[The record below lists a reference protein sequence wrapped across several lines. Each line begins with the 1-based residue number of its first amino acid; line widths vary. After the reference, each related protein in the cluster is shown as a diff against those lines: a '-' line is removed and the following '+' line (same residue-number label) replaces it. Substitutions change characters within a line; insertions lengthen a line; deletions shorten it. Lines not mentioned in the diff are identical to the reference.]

1 MDTTLVRQQAHGPR
15 PADVPRI
22 LTRPLALV
30 FVTAFGA
37 MATFYLLLPVVP
49 VYAAEAARREAVG
62 LSGGAAAGLS
72 TGAMM
77 LATVL
82 LEPAVPALMRRYG
95 NRPVVAAG
103 LALLGAP
110 ALLLA
115 TTPSLAVVLGACL
128 ARGAGLAILVV
139 AGTAITAALVP
150 PSRRGEAMGIYGLVV
165 GVPGVLFLPLGL
177 WVAGQLGD
185 APVFAAGGAI
195 ALLAIAAV
203 PGMPRRTGHV
213 AGHEPAPRPATGP
226 AGPPAAASPTGG
238 LGRPA
243 VAFAAVTLA
252 AGVIATFLPLAVPA
266 RLHGVVALG
275 LLAQSL
281 LTPAARW
288 AAGRLEARVRPGRM
302 LAPALVSSAL
312 GIGLLAAAGSPAAV
326 VTGSALFGLGFGLA
340 QHASLLLML
349 DAVPREDYDRA
360 SALWNLAYDGGM
372 GVGAVGFGLVAGTL
386 GYPAGFALAAGVLLL
401 ALLPI
406 RSLARRQ
413 GPR

>member
-1 MDTTLVRQQAHGPR
+1 MDTTLVRSGADRPR
-15 PADVPRI
+15 PTDPRI
-22 LTRPLALV
+22 VTRPLALL
-30 FVTAFGA
+30 FVTSFGA

-49 VYAAEAARREAVG
+49 VYAAEVARSDAIG

-82 LEPAVPALMRRYG
+82 LEPSVPALMRRCG
-95 NRPVVAAG
+95 NRSVIAAG
-103 LALLGAP
+103 LTLLGAP

-165 GVPGVLFLPLGL
+165 GVPGVLLLPLGL
-177 WVAGQLGD
+177 WVAGHLGD
-185 APVFAAGGAI
+185 APVFAAGGAV

-203 PGMPRRTGHV
+203 PGLPHRTGHV
-213 AGHEPAPRPATGP
+213 AGHEPAPAVSAPAEAPAT
-226 AGPPAAASPTGG
+226 ASST
-238 LGRPA
+238 

-266 RLHGVVALG
+266 RLHGVAAFG

-288 AAGRLEARVRPGRM
+288 AAGRLEARVRPGR
-302 LAPALVSSAL
+302 LLGPALVSSAL
-312 GIGLLAAAGSPAAV
+312 GVGLLVAAGSPAAV
-326 VTGSALFGLGFGLA
+326 VAGSALFGLGFGLA

-372 GVGAVGFGLVAGTL
+372 GVGAVGFGLVAGSL
-386 GYPAGFALAAGVLLL
+386 GYPASFALTAAVLLL
-401 ALLPI
+401 ALVPI
-406 RSLARRQ
+406 RR
-413 GPR
+413 

>member
-1 MDTTLVRQQAHGPR
+1 V
-15 PADVPRI
+15 
-22 LTRPLALV
+22 
-30 FVTAFGA
+30 
-37 MATFYLLLPVVP
+37 
-49 VYAAEAARREAVG
+49 ARRDAIG
-62 LSGGAAAGLS
+62 ISGGAAAGLS

-95 NRPVVAAG
+95 NRPVIAAG
-103 LALLGAP
+103 LTLLGAP

-165 GVPGVLFLPLGL
+165 GVPGVLLLPLGL
-177 WVAGQLGD
+177 WVAGHHGD
-185 APVFAAGGAI
+185 APVFAAGGAV

-203 PGMPRRTGHV
+203 PGLPHRTSHV
-213 AGHEPAPRPATGP
+213 AGHEPAPAVSPPAEAPATT
-226 AGPPAAASPTGG
+226 SSTGG
-238 LGRPA
+238 LKRPA

-275 LLAQSL
+275 LLAQSV

-288 AAGRLEARVRPGRM
+288 AAGRLEARVHPRRL

-312 GIGLLAAAGSPAAV
+312 GIGLLVAAGSPAAV
-326 VTGSALFGLGFGLA
+326 VAGSALFGLGFGLA

-349 DAVPREDYDRA
+349 DAVPREGYDRA